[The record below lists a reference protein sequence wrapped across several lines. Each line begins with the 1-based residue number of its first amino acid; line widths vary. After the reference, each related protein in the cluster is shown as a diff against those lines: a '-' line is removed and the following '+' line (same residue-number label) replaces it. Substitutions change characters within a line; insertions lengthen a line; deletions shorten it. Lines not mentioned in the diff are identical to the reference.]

1 MHYLFFTLTKSKMI
15 DTTITSALPFVL
27 WLTMV
32 ISGSVIA
39 SIIVIKLT
47 AHYIKKIL
55 LKILGDEKIQQSVS
69 NFVKDHIVEPFN
81 SMDNKEI
88 KSLIT
93 DTVERSLEIALKK
106 LKEKEKP

>member
-1 MHYLFFTLTKSKMI
+1 MI

-47 AHYIKKIL
+47 SHYIKKIL

-69 NFVKDHIVEPFN
+69 NFVKYHIVRPFN
-81 SMDNKEI
+81 ELDNNSEI
-88 KSLIT
+88 KKLIH
-93 DTVERSLEIALKK
+93 DTTEKSLEIYLKK
-106 LKEKEKP
+106 LKEKK

>member
-1 MHYLFFTLTKSKMI
+1 MI

-47 AHYIKKIL
+47 SHYIKKIL

-81 SMDNKEI
+81 SMDNNSEI
-88 KSLIT
+88 KKLIT
-93 DTVERSLEIALKK
+93 DTAERSLEIALKK
-106 LKEKEKP
+106 LKEKEKE

>member
-1 MHYLFFTLTKSKMI
+1 MI

-27 WLTMV
+27 WLLMV

-47 AHYIKKIL
+47 SHYIKKIL

-69 NFVKDHIVEPFN
+69 NFVKEHIVQPFN
-81 SMDNKEI
+81 SLENAEI
-88 KSLIT
+88 KKLIT
-93 DTVERSLEIALKK
+93 ETTERTLEIALKK